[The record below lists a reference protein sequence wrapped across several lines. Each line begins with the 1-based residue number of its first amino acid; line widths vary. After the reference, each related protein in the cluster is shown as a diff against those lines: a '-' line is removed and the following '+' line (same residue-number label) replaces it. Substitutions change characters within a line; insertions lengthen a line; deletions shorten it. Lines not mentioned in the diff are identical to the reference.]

1 MSDFIKKVFYIII
14 GMLIAVFI
22 IGGALWFI
30 NKQLLTRSP
39 FREQE
44 TSVVAKGSQE
54 PLTQDYYLTSQ
65 NEQSRSNETTS
76 LSHNDNTFFDTSEEK
91 ISQAEANLSSISV
104 NTSPS
109 IDQNE
114 KHADRLQPAPVII
127 NQGAKRQEIIT
138 LPKPTNPESG
148 TRPIIHH
155 KVDKKK
161 VNINEAKAHG
171 LAKKQEEDHLG
182 QLIQIIQNKA
192 INTQKIKVDRP
203 TAEKKVEANYLIQTG
218 SYQSEAEAERQK
230 AHLLILNIPARVNK
244 VKVNG
249 EEFFRVVSAKKFS
262 KEQAQQIKSA
272 LQSQRIN
279 SILIPESHS

>member
-76 LSHNDNTFFDTSEEK
+76 LSQNDNTFFDTSEEK
-91 ISQAEANLSSISV
+91 ISQVEANLSSTSA

-114 KHADRLQPAPVII
+114 KHADRLQPAPVI
-127 NQGAKRQEIIT
+127 NQRAKRQ
-138 LPKPTNPESG
+138 
-148 TRPIIHH
+148 
-155 KVDKKK
+155 
-161 VNINEAKAHG
+161 
-171 LAKKQEEDHLG
+171 
-182 QLIQIIQNKA
+182 
-192 INTQKIKVDRP
+192 
-203 TAEKKVEANYLIQTG
+203 
-218 SYQSEAEAERQK
+218 
-230 AHLLILNIPARVNK
+230 
-244 VKVNG
+244 
-249 EEFFRVVSAKKFS
+249 
-262 KEQAQQIKSA
+262 
-272 LQSQRIN
+272 
-279 SILIPESHS
+279 